1 MAEPARRPG
10 LAGNVVLVVG
20 ILLIVAGVLIFIF
33 RSGAGGKLLGLLIVL
48 VGVVLV
54 VVNRLRRREMGRV
67 R

>member
-1 MAEPARRPG
+1 MADPARRPG
-10 LAGNVVLVVG
+10 LAGNVVLLVG

-54 VVNRLRRREMGRV
+54 VVNRLRRREVGRV